1 MTLGTF
7 LLMLLTLYLVLIACA
22 GIFFNITETQHWLID
37 ASPEWQLHPTIRS
50 VHETEARWWVPDTDI
65 NEALIH
71 VSLHAIKKL
80 HSED

>member
-1 MTLGTF
+1 MQVPYKDL
-7 LLMLLTLYLVLIACA
+7 

-37 ASPEWQLHPTIRS
+37 ATPEWKLHPEIRS

-71 VSLHAIKKL
+71 VGSQAHVF
-80 HSED
+80 SC